1 MASDMGRCVA
11 SREMLDSLSHEQPD
25 LAFTSGGL
33 ADAIAPPAMA
43 QQVAAIEW
51 ACDRR
56 ASAQARWNRLAR
68 ALAGTSAPMSVAIAD
83 AARARLGRARTAAE
97 RVRLERALEAATSTL
112 ESGATTNPGL
122 MEYAR
127 ASLLAALGRG
137 DESRASFGRVF
148 VFPDRNLS
156 HALAR
161 AASRRAVPKAVQ

>member
-1 MASDMGRCVA
+1 
-11 SREMLDSLSHEQPD
+11 MLDSLSAEQPG

-33 ADAIAPPAMA
+33 ADVLAPPAMA
-43 QQVAAIEW
+43 QQVAAIEG

-56 ASAQARWNRLAR
+56 TAARARWDRLAR
-68 ALAGTSAPMSVAIAD
+68 ALAGDAAPMSLAIAD

-97 RVRLERALEAATSTL
+97 RARLERALEAATSTL

-127 ASLLAALGRG
+127 AALLGALGR
-137 DESRASFGRVF
+137 DEESRESLRRVF

-161 AASRRAVPKAVQ
+161 AALRRSVPGPVQ